1 MKIENSFCSFV
12 DEVIKDVFCETTGL
26 HLQNCR
32 GNNIAQDDV
41 CTVHTIFHGGYEAR
55 LAFCAQRSMMKRIT
69 ENMLEEPVVDAEDIV
84 EYMKELL
91 NILCGHVVAAV
102 FHMTKTAA
110 RFQPPCFAEGRYLPE
125 GADPDA
131 MVHICYMNDYA
142 ESAILLHDQ
151 FPRGANEM

>member
-41 CTVHTIFHGGYEAR
+41 CTVHTIFHGGYKAR

-69 ENMLEEPVVDAEDIV
+69 ENMLEEPVTDVEDIM

-91 NILCGHVVAAV
+91 NVLCGHVVAAV
-102 FHMTKTAA
+102 FCRTKASA
-110 RFQPPCFAEGRYLPE
+110 RFYPPCFTEGLYLPE
-125 GADPDA
+125 EADSDA
-131 MVHICYMNDYA
+131 MIHLSYMDDYA
-142 ESAILLHDQ
+142 ESAMILHDQ
-151 FPRGANEM
+151 FPGSANEI